1 MITLDIISQVS
12 ITLVHAAQVEE
23 ITPLAKRQC
32 LIRVLQ
38 VNSWLAGQ
46 IYQTLGY
53 TEMANDSLCMLLSCL
68 LCQRVHVR
76 ALCGDRLPGYLS
88 TPKPVS
94 RTL

>member
-32 LIRVLQ
+32 LIRILQ
-38 VNSWLAGQ
+38 VNSWLARQ

-68 LCQRVHVR
+68 LCQRVQVK
-76 ALCGDRLPGYLS
+76 ALCGGCLPGYLS
-88 TPKPVS
+88 TPEPVS
-94 RTL
+94 RIL